1 MFHIIPGYYGNVS
14 LYLFCKTISERA
26 SCYIKPW
33 PAAGW
38 QGINKMFWS
47 DSGANTQWK
56 NVFFLGTKFSR
67 HPEGLSFTGLRFS
80 GKYRFPFRKVQIFI
94 SQSTDFHFAKY
105 RFSFRKVQISF
116 RKVQIFISQSTDFIS
131 QSTDFHFA
139 KYRFHFAKYRFS
151 FRKVQISFRFVSFRF
166 AKYNKP
172 FVRAF
177 TYVFFPSDFFFN
189 FLKSK
194 RIIWTLL
201 LCNKRYRSP
210 CSFERNEHLLS
221 YLVSWREISFV
232 AAHLRA
238 LQWRE
243 NRAQKWC
250 AMQYWGITQTDNL
263 RPEGRRFSVILLS
276 WFDLNLSR
284 RDETFNQL
292 SSNFRFVCVVH

>member
-1 MFHIIPGYYGNVS
+1 MFHIIPGYYGNAS
-14 LYLFCKTISERA
+14 LYLLTISERA

-38 QGINKMFWS
+38 QDINKMFWS

-94 SQSTDFHFAKY
+94 SQSTDFISQSTDFHFAKYRFHFAKY

-151 FRKVQISFRFVSFRF
+151 FRKVQISFRFVSFR
-166 AKYNKP
+166 KVP
-172 FVRAF
+172 FRKV
-177 TYVFFPSDFFFN
+177 
-189 FLKSK
+189 
-194 RIIWTLL
+194 
-201 LCNKRYRSP
+201 
-210 CSFERNEHLLS
+210 
-221 YLVSWREISFV
+221 
-232 AAHLRA
+232 
-238 LQWRE
+238 Q
-243 NRAQKWC
+243 
-250 AMQYWGITQTDNL
+250 
-263 RPEGRRFSVILLS
+263 
-276 WFDLNLSR
+276 
-284 RDETFNQL
+284 
-292 SSNFRFVCVVH
+292 

>member
-38 QGINKMFWS
+38 QDINKMFWS

-105 RFSFRKVQISF
+105 RFHFAKYRFSFRKVQISF

-139 KYRFHFAKYRFS
+139 KYRFHF
-151 FRKVQISFRFVSFRF
+151 VSFRF
-166 AKYNKP
+166 AKYHFAKYNKP
-172 FVRAF
+172 PDYGM
-177 TYVFFPSDFFFN
+177 T
-189 FLKSK
+189 
-194 RIIWTLL
+194 
-201 LCNKRYRSP
+201 
-210 CSFERNEHLLS
+210 
-221 YLVSWREISFV
+221 
-232 AAHLRA
+232 
-238 LQWRE
+238 
-243 NRAQKWC
+243 
-250 AMQYWGITQTDNL
+250 
-263 RPEGRRFSVILLS
+263 
-276 WFDLNLSR
+276 
-284 RDETFNQL
+284 
-292 SSNFRFVCVVH
+292 